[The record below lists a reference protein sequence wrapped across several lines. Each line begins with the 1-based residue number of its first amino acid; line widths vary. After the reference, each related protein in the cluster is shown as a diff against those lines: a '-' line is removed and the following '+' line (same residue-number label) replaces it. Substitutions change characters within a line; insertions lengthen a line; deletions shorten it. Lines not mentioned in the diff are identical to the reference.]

1 MRTLFIL
8 VILVALVVPAA
19 AAQNNQSELE
29 KLMQQKNQAKIN
41 EIMKALTQTQY
52 KARLDIP
59 ASDSLFVDDGKVVE
73 GMYKVALKNN
83 KVAFKAG
90 ETAKVIQVKI
100 LDFAIQVYFSDDTAI
115 IGTGANHVDLS
126 SMNAADLTELASKSI
141 AALFDVLKPAAGPIG
156 SATK

>member
-1 MRTLFIL
+1 MRALFIL
-8 VILVALVVPAA
+8 VILVALVVPTA

-41 EIMKALTQTQY
+41 EITKALTQTQY
-52 KARLDIP
+52 KARVDIP

-83 KVAFKAG
+83 KVAFRAG
-90 ETAKVIQVKI
+90 ETAKVTQVKI
-100 LDFAIQVYFSDDTAI
+100 LDFAIQVYFNDDTAI

-141 AALFDVLKPAAGPIG
+141 AALFDVLKPVASLIG